1 MLKSCRLDE
10 KNNSKKKNSNFP
22 APAPRAVVE
31 KHCHDGD
38 SSKPLVPQ
46 RPRHRSPVQK
56 KQPTNQPNPTLLIP
70 RSLASDEFCMPQKTR
85 KFKWKQNSTR
95 HVSAAVFGYIITFLF
110 LHQEMSE
117 SKSENCPP
125 WQLPWHSHFE
135 LIEHTNVQLLQVLA
149 GQAGPSY
156 LAQCRAPFVTLK
168 MTA

>member
-1 MLKSCRLDE
+1 MKKKTATFQLLHQGQLWRSTAMMEIPQNLWCPKDQGIEVLSK
-10 KNNSKKKNSNFP
+10 KNN
-22 APAPRAVVE
+22 
-31 KHCHDGD
+31 
-38 SSKPLVPQ
+38 
-46 RPRHRSPVQK
+46 
-56 KQPTNQPNPTLLIP
+56 QPTNQPNPTLLIL

-95 HVSAAVFGYIITFLF
+95 HVSAAVFGYIMTFLF